1 MMGLERING
10 KTKTFMQIA
19 TAVTAIVLVTL
30 WFEARYAKAADVK
43 AMQQDVGK
51 VVTVLTI
58 NYITRKTVLE
68 LKKAN
73 GGLTAA
79 ETVELKSIYEILATL
94 EK

>member
-1 MMGLERING
+1 MKVLEKLNG
-10 KTKTFMQIA
+10 TTKTIVGLA
-19 TAVTAIVLVTL
+19 AVVGLALT
-30 WFEARYAKAADVK
+30 FNSYFAKASDVE

-51 VVTVLTI
+51 VVSVLKI

-79 ETVELKSIYEILATL
+79 EVVELKSIYEILATL

>member
-1 MMGLERING
+1 MMKFFDRLNG
-10 KTKTFMQIA
+10 TTKVIVSLVVIIAAAYTFDSH
-19 TAVTAIVLVTL
+19 
-30 WFEARYAKAADVK
+30 FAKASEVAGL
-43 AMQQDVGK
+43 QQDVGK
-51 VVTVLTI
+51 MVTVLTI
-58 NYITRKTVLE
+58 SYITRKTVLE

>member
-1 MMGLERING
+1 MKMLEKLNG
-10 KTKTFMQIA
+10 TTKVILSII
-19 TAVTAIVLVTL
+19 AIVAAAAAFDATY
-30 WFEARYAKAADVK
+30 ARAADVR

-73 GGLTAA
+73 GGLTPA